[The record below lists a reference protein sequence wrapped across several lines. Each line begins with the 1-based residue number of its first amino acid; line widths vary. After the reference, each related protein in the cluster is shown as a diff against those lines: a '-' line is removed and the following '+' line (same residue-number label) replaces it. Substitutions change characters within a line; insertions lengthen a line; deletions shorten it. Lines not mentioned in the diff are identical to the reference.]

1 MNVNIGHRVYRFR
14 EGVSDTEAA
23 QRAWRQHR
31 KDREWDETQSVPHI
45 RVYRGARHVK
55 TLRPHTTRLEG
66 GGGSFFKKEFFTKND
81 TIMADDFKA
90 KFAIE
95 LCTCNMWDNHKNQ
108 VRAVRAVWY
117 WMRRSNI
124 IYIEAESLS
133 LPKRQLEMPP
143 KNDSKWIPFNNTKQQ
158 DRAPGIIKMTKKDK
172 RTPNKKDCLFAFIS
186 FQDIEYYGNELI
198 KLGKLLIQNKK
209 KGGKAPKKE
218 KTGGQHVFKCEAV
231 DDAVACSDEFRD
243 KYPLPLA
250 VIIHHLTKNPE
261 KLDLYAYSAFLK
273 EIHVGKDTK
282 DTFWKARV
290 SGKLSSW
297 DSMFLEYHVP
307 LRRYIENVKKDADH
321 VQSLV
326 ALKKSLVEL
335 KKAPQEKFIQA
346 LSMFVRSMENE
357 LIKPSNNK
365 RRKHIESL
373 LKDRI
378 TRALK
383 KEVNRVE
390 YKRHLLM
397 YNTVKNFLR
406 RNDLHINN
414 KAAEAVEA
422 EAEAEAKK
430 AAEAAS
436 EAGVSLME
444 LMDYIMQ
451 KNPHLH
457 ETHTTKQKILWN
469 IEVAAEA
476 KAAKAAKAAQAAQAA
491 QAAEAVE
498 ETVEEKVVSL
508 LFKYKFLK
516 LRRIQGLDIEYKDAH
531 QDLPPIQLLQR
542 LIQIHNIPKEY
553 NKEMIREHKNTLK
566 MIREHKNTT
575 LHELYATQ
583 TKHNRDNIEIKIN
596 GDSVK
601 VFVAYLKKFQNHTLD
616 RFLKCSDKN
625 CSYKQVRFWE
635 DVQDIDCTADD
646 VLLEARVSPEGE
658 IADQRALEGFGL
670 TAQYIAERIHYIS
683 PDPTNT
689 STFTFEH
696 KTHFDHH
703 IFIQGQLRRAHK
715 YMCPLSQNRL
725 IHHHKMLT
733 HNKNSEN
740 EHQSRQSCSILDR
753 SSRRDRCSLFDDE

>member
-66 GGGSFFKKEFFTKND
+66 GGGSFFKKEFFTKNG
-81 TIMADDFKA
+81 TILADDFKA
-90 KFAIE
+90 EFAIK
-95 LCTCNMWDNHKNQ
+95 LCTCNMWDNHRNQ
-108 VRAVRAVWY
+108 VLAVWY

-124 IYIEAESLS
+124 IYIEAGSRRKL
-133 LPKRQLEMPP
+133 LNRQLKMPP
-143 KNDSKWIPFNNTKQQ
+143 KNDRKWIPFN
-158 DRAPGIIKMTKKDK
+158 TKKRDGARMYTK
-172 RTPNKKDCLFAFIS
+172 LNKDSPDRSAAYVSLHDIS
-186 FQDIEYYGNELI
+186 YYNKHWI
-198 KLGKLLIQNKK
+198 RLGKLSTQ
-209 KGGKAPKKE
+209 GEA
-218 KTGGQHVFKCEAV
+218 KTGGQHVFKCKALKH
-231 DDAVACSDEFRD
+231 DTVACSDEFRD

-297 DSMFLEYHVP
+297 DSMFLKYHVP

-553 NKEMIREHKNTLK
+553 NKEMIREHKNT
-566 MIREHKNTT
+566 T

-625 CSYKQVRFWE
+625 CSYKQVGFWE

-658 IADQRALEGFGL
+658 IADQRALGGFGL

-733 HNKNSEN
+733 HNKNSGN

-753 SSRRDRCSLFDDE
+753 SSRRDRCSVFDDE